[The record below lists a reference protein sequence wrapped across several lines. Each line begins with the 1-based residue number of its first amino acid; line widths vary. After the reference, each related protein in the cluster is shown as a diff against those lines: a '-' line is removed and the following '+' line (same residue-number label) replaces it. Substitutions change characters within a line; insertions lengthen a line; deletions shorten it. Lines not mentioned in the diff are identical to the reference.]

1 MESPASSPNNDSYDR
16 GSSVSSKMMEEYEDL
31 LRYAVVTPNF
41 NGSIVAPKSRSSHP
55 IRSESSTLRPPPTGT
70 PKVKSN
76 TINAILSKQY
86 YHCYH

>member
-41 NGSIVAPKSRSSHP
+41 NGSIVAPKTRASHP
-55 IRSESSTLRPPPTGT
+55 IRTESSTRSPPTGT
-70 PKVKSN
+70 TNVVKS
-76 TINAILSKQY
+76 K
-86 YHCYH
+86 